1 MKASPRRLTAGL
13 YFVYVA
19 LATTAALGSA
29 VWFRPTLT
37 RAVWSRFGLAHA
49 MPVAPDSFYAM
60 RVAPLFQEHC
70 TSCHGPQ
77 RQKAGLRLDN
87 LTAALMGGKHGK
99 VIEPG
104 QVETSELWARIRL
117 PPTDAKI
124 MPPNSKPAMSL
135 DEITVF
141 KLWIAAGASGVVPV
155 TDIRG
160 APPPIRRVTV
170 AEIDTAVVER
180 ERAPLAATLKEL
192 QSRFPTVIGYES
204 RGSAD
209 VEVNASLLGSAFGDR
224 ELAALAPLAERIVRL
239 DLSDTAVSDASAAL
253 LRAMSR
259 LRVVRLMHTKVTE
272 AALMPLRTRGV
283 KIYAEAL
290 TA

>member
-1 MKASPRRLTAGL
+1 MLSRPASWLNYWHEDFAAPANCRSLLCVRCACDHGGVGL
-13 YFVYVA
+13 GRVVQTHFDPCCLEPARVGA
-19 LATTAALGSA
+19 RDAGSA
-29 VWFRPTLT
+29 
-37 RAVWSRFGLAHA
+37 
-49 MPVAPDSFYAM
+49 
-60 RVAPLFQEHC
+60 LFN
-70 TSCHGPQ
+70 S
-77 RQKAGLRLDN
+77 
-87 LTAALMGGKHGK
+87 
-99 VIEPG
+99 G

-135 DEITVF
+135 DEISVI
-141 KLWIAAGASGVVPV
+141 KLWIAAGASGVAPV
-155 TDIRG
+155 TAIRG
-160 APPPIRRVTV
+160 APAPIRRVTV
-170 AEIDTAVVER
+170 VEIDTAVVEC

-192 QSRFPTVIGYES
+192 QSRLPTVIGYES

-209 VEVNASLLGSAFGDR
+209 LEVNASLLGSAFGDR

-239 DLSDTAVSDASAAL
+239 DLSGTAVSDASAAL

-259 LRVVRLMHTKVTE
+259 LRAVRLMHTKVTE
-272 AALMPLRTRGV
+272 AALMPLRTRGM